1 MDRQVKK
8 YFVVSDVH
16 SFYEEMMTALNEAGF
31 EMDNDDHVF
40 VSCGDLFDRGP
51 DGLKC
56 LRFVN
61 GLSDERKILIRGNH
75 EDLLED
81 LLSRGRFEWYDLH
94 NRTDDTIR
102 QFSILVKGANL
113 TTRTICNKLK
123 DNEKLKKYY
132 DCLKYYYETDK
143 YIFLHGY
150 IPVINNGLFPEYDP
164 DWRNASNEVFYDAAW
179 LNGYEMYR
187 QGIKEEGKT
196 IVCGHIHTSYGHHYL
211 HEDGEEFGEG
221 MNTGIFYDDG
231 IIGLDACT
239 AYSGKVNVLV
249 LEF

>member
-1 MDRQVKK
+1 MKK
-8 YFVVSDVH
+8 YFVTSDVH
-16 SFYEEMMTALNEAGF
+16 SFYEQMMTALNEAGF
-31 EMDNDDHVF
+31 DRENKDHVF

-51 DGLKC
+51 DGVKC

-61 GLSDERKILIRGNH
+61 ELEDDRKILIRGNH
-75 EDLLED
+75 EDLLEE

-102 QFSILVKGANL
+102 QFSVLLEEKDL
-113 TTRTICNKLK
+113 PLFNKCRKLRE
-123 DNEKLKKYY
+123 NEELKKYY
-132 DCLKYYYETDK
+132 EKLQYFYEADE

-150 IPVINNGLFPEYDP
+150 IPVINNGIFPEYDP
-164 DWRNASNEVFYDAAW
+164 NWRQASDKVFEEAAW
-179 LNGYEMYR
+179 LNGYEMWQR
-187 QGIKEEGKT
+187 GIKEEGKT
-196 IVCGHIHTSYGHHYL
+196 IVCGHIHTSYGHHNL
-211 HEDGEEFGEG
+211 HHDGEEFGD
-221 MNTGIFYDDG
+221 MMKTGIFYDDG